1 MQLHPIPAL
10 NDNYIW
16 VLHDQYGHALAVD
29 PGAADPVDSFMAE
42 RGLQLESILLT
53 HHHADHI
60 GAASELA
67 ARHQAHVVAPHD
79 PRIES
84 ADQRVAEGDAVQGPG
99 PWQFHVLAVPGH
111 TRSHVAYFGEGI
123 AFTGDT
129 LFSLGCGRLFE
140 GRPEEM
146 LDSLERLA
154 ALPDDTLVCC
164 GHEYTLANAAFA
176 RTIEPDNPALQSRIR
191 QARHLRDSGR
201 ATLPSTIQDEKEA
214 NPFLRVD
221 SSEVRRWAASLGIA
235 DDRIARFA
243 ALRQAK
249 DRFRP

>member
-1 MQLHPIPAL
+1 M
-10 NDNYIW
+10 
-16 VLHDQYGHALAVD
+16 
-29 PGAADPVDSFMAE
+29 
-42 RGLQLESILLT
+42 
-53 HHHADHI
+53 
-60 GAASELA
+60 
-67 ARHQAHVVAPHD
+67 
-79 PRIES
+79 
-84 ADQRVAEGDAVQGPG
+84 QGPG